1 MTQWVCFYTK
11 LQPAGVHINDID
23 ADVKCLSN
31 SVKYTKERVGLCGS
45 PDIYGTIYWVSSNMV
60 HADCQTLE
68 FFSKEDQTYQKKYN
82 DHALS
87 CHSARLHDLSWLSA
101 KMIQVGIHHCLTLY
115 YYVAACVQHRS
126 DRVHMLLQFTFYTL
140 KPKLHMIIAVL

>member
-1 MTQWVCFYTK
+1 MYFYTK

-68 FFSKEDQTYQKKYN
+68 FFSKEDQISQSYQKN
-82 DHALS
+82 TVTMHCHAILPGYMVS
-87 CHSARLHDLSWLSA
+87 HGCQQ
-101 KMIQVGIHHCLTLY
+101 K
-115 YYVAACVQHRS
+115 
-126 DRVHMLLQFTFYTL
+126 
-140 KPKLHMIIAVL
+140 